1 MMMMRISLRLI
12 TTFIILW
19 FGLSTSAVKA
29 DAIPY
34 PGSGTVDTHIH
45 TFTATATGPIGA
57 YFYGSTAGYTDTLS
71 LLVNGVMTPE
81 SSIGLLN
88 NHTSSAGDFVVLGYA
103 NAGDVLTFQLNVL
116 NTGKTWYSDESL
128 NVDGINH
135 TYSTSFSGDVTH
147 SIPGGTYVGFED
159 LYGGGD
165 SDYDDE
171 AFVFTNI
178 SHTSTLVSPVP
189 EPETYAMLLV
199 GLGLMAF
206 TVRHRKMA

>member
-1 MMMMRISLRLI
+1 MRNSLRLI
-12 TTFIILW
+12 TVSIVIW
-19 FGLSTSAVKA
+19 FSLLSVSTVAS
-29 DAIPY
+29 AIPY
-34 PGSGTVDTHIH
+34 QDSGTVDTNVH

-57 YFYGSTAGYTDTLS
+57 YFYDSTAAYTNTLS

-88 NHTSSAGDFVVLGYA
+88 NHTSNIGDFVILGYA
-103 NAGDVLTFQLNVL
+103 NVGDVLTFQLNVSD
-116 NTGKTWYSDESL
+116 TGKTWYSDESL

-135 TYSTSFSGDVTH
+135 TYSTAFSGDATH

-171 AFVFTNI
+171 SFIFTNI
-178 SHTSTLVSPVP
+178 SPIP
-189 EPETYAMLLV
+189 EPETHVMLLV
-199 GLGLMAF
+199 GLGLVAF
-206 TVRHRKMA
+206 TVRRRKIT